1 MKLKKINNITLLEAK
16 EDIAKFVDKYGQ
28 ETYDLFQKSRDRLKN
43 HGYSTDILYWW
54 KNDDKKELPKIL
66 DNLLYARAR
75 GNKTAKVSTDEWKPR
90 GDYKYL
96 GQYKGY
102 DVYRVNDYIASMDLG
117 INTGWCT
124 TGRYKHYGDP
134 QFVPNDEAA
143 EEHFNSYKHNGVT
156 FYYLLDPKTHY
167 GKYAFAVYDR
177 VFKVERRINNYY
189 INKTNFELFNAK
201 DVLYYEKLD
210 SFPIDI
216 IQEDYGSEL
225 ILDVVDTKESDSII
239 IDGKLVKYIGNE
251 QSYKVPD
258 DVTVIGDHAFLNNEK
273 LKDVTISD
281 SVKTIGQFAFARCN
295 KLEKIT
301 IPNSVTLIDNRAFY
315 GCINLQKVVI
325 SGNVEII
332 GENAFASCTKLNTV
346 VLENGIKN
354 IGDSVFYNCQELITV
369 VIPDSVEVLG
379 QWLFADCVK
388 LTDVTIGRNVREIGF
403 AAFIACKNIKKIVYR
418 GSKDQLHKITKKDDS
433 FFKIQGN
440 PVIECQDGQLR
451 LDEGLK
457 MKIGKRLDK
466 EIKEHVAVDRYD
478 QLTKENVKP
487 VIILK
492 SNAKGNI
499 LQDKDLNE
507 SDTSDKLDESLKEDY
522 KDFAFIVKC
531 NDGPKEL
538 VRVVAEDKSKA
549 EKYAKKMYAQNHTTY
564 ADDRYNVWSIEDKNE
579 SITEDKEDSLQPHTD
594 GLKSSV
600 AQMEKKIK
608 IAKEQAEKHPEN
620 RAFFNNMISDLQ
632 SHIDYN
638 KKQIDKFE
646 NAEKVDLADVFN
658 AKMMDRALTDRDEK
672 NQETKSDRIKPDVLK
687 KDTEAFEKLE
697 KAAELLAK
705 KSPNKYK
712 YSVGDTYL
720 DFGSDYQW
728 TTIITY
734 KQDGSSYQALNPA
747 QWEEIVNSKSD
758 NELEKAVIDVLKDR
772 FNPDRKRGIETAEDA
787 MKALNELD

>member
-1 MKLKKINNITLLEAK
+1 MKLKKINKITLLEAK

-28 ETYDLFQKSRDRLKN
+28 ETYDLFQKSKDRLKN

-75 GNKTAKVSTDEWKPR
+75 GNKTSKVSTDEWKPR

-96 GQYKGY
+96 GQHKGY

-134 QFVPNDEAA
+134 QFVPSEEAA
-143 EEHFNSYKHNGVT
+143 EEHFNSYKHGGVT

-167 GKYAFAVYDR
+167 GRYAFAIYNR
-177 VFKVERRINNYY
+177 VLDVNKKIGNYY
-189 INKTNFELFNAK
+189 IIKANFELFNAR
-201 DVLYYEKLD
+201 DTLNYNNVNSL
-210 SFPIDI
+210 PIDV
-216 IQEDYGSEL
+216 IQSDYGSEL
-225 ILDVVDTKESDSII
+225 ILDKVDMKNSEVIISENKLITYKSKSIEYI
-239 IDGKLVKYIGNE
+239 IPDG
-251 QSYKVPD
+251 
-258 DVTVIGDHAFLNNEK
+258 VTEIGDYAF
-273 LKDVTISD
+273 
-281 SVKTIGQFAFARCN
+281 QYCN
-295 KLEKIT
+295 KLESVT
-301 IPNSVTLIDNRAFY
+301 IPNSVTSIGKCAFKHCMSLKNINIPNSVTSIGDFAFSGCENLEHISIPGSVINVSSGAFY
-315 GCINLQKVVI
+315 YCKALHTI
-325 SGNVEII
+325 SLG
-332 GENAFASCTKLNTV
+332 
-346 VLENGIKN
+346 NGIKN
-354 IGDSVFYNCQELITV
+354 ISETAFSDCATINI
-369 VIPDSVEVLG
+369 VIPDSVESLG
-379 QWLFADCVK
+379 YMSFSGCK
-388 LTDVTIGRNVREIGF
+388 LQEITIGSGVKEIGYSVF
-403 AAFIACKNIKKIVYR
+403 LGCKNLRKIIYKGNKER
-418 GSKDQLHKITKKDDS
+418 LDKL
-433 FFKIQGN
+433 FKEDRALYGIRSN
-440 PVIECQDGQLR
+440 PVIECEDGQLK
-451 LDEGLK
+451 LEEGLK
-457 MKIGKRLDK
+457 MKVGKRLDK

-492 SNAKGNI
+492 SNAEGDI
-499 LQDKDLNE
+499 LQDKDLKE

-522 KDFAFIVKC
+522 KDFAFIIKC

-549 EKYAKKMYAQNHTTY
+549 EKYAKNMYAQNHTTY

-579 SITEDKEDSLQPHTD
+579 SLTEDKEDSLQPHID

-632 SHIDYN
+632 AHIDYN

-687 KDTEAFEKLE
+687 KDTEAFEKLK
-697 KAAELLAK
+697 KASELLVE

-712 YSVGDTYL
+712 YRVGDTYL

-728 TTIITY
+728 TTIIAY
-734 KQDGSSYQALNPA
+734 KQDGSSYQALNPV